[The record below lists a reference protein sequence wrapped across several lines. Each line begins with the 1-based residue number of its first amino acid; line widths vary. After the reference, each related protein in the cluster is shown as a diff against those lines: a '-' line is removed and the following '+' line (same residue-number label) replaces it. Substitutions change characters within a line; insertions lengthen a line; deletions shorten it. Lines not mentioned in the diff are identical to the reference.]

1 MKNIKKFKDWLFEDS
16 KTEVLVN
23 SDIAKSLGQIII
35 PDSSDSSSKNKK
47 SDYQDSKDY
56 ITSQNKE
63 LPEYEESKS
72 LKISPAGVYMSP
84 NLSNSDKY
92 SILSRSPK
100 SVRNEEDI
108 FQICLHH
115 TDGENKRGDDIIRY
129 VYNKGEGYSVH
140 YAIGRDGQLV
150 KGSPELEKVWAAN
163 ELNSHSVSIE
173 LSTGGGIALMDGK
186 WLDGDKEGAKEISP
200 DLYPLIIDL
209 GFTYNGYRYYLDYTD
224 GQMKSLKYFIDLM
237 LKDYPAIKEGIKGNV
252 YKEVFGISDPKLGGT
267 YTTKKLTEK
276 QAEENKGIFIHAMAP
291 SATHVDCFPSS
302 KLVSLLKTYGYTGNV
317 LESTYVYT
325 SDVKEVKDKNDKKT
339 LKNIKGL
346 GRSEWDPSELYGGSK
361 KVKKKR

>member
-1 MKNIKKFKDWLFEDS
+1 MKNIKKITYWIFENS
-16 KTEVLVN
+16 NIEKISN
-23 SDIAKSLGQIII
+23 SDIAKSLELIIRG
-35 PDSSDSSSKNKK
+35 DKTTSNQKK

-56 ITSQNKE
+56 ITSETKD
-63 LPEYEESKS
+63 LPEYKESKS
-72 LKISPAGVYMSP
+72 LKLSPEGVYMSP

-92 SILSRSPK
+92 SILSRSPE
-100 SVRNEEDI
+100 SLREEEDV

-115 TDGENKRGDDIIRY
+115 TDAENKKGDDIIRY
-129 VYNKGEGYSVH
+129 VYNKGKGYSVH

-173 LSTGGGIALMDGK
+173 LSTGGGIALRDGK
-186 WLDGDKEGAKEISP
+186 WLDGNKEGSKEISS
-200 DLYPLIIDL
+200 DLDPLIIDL

-237 LKDYPAIKEGIKGNV
+237 LKNYPSIKDGIKGNV
-252 YKEVFGISDPKLGGT
+252 YQEVFGISDPKLGGT
-267 YTTKKLTEK
+267 YTTKKLTPKE
-276 QAEENKGIFIHAMAP
+276 AEENKGIFIHAMAP

-302 KLVSLLKTYGYTGNV
+302 KLVSLLKTYGYSGNV
-317 LESTYVYT
+317 LESKYVYA
-325 SDVKEVKDKNDKKT
+325 SDVEETKAKNDKKT
-339 LKNIKGL
+339 LKNIK

-361 KVKKKR
+361 KVKKKKRK